1 MSFFGTLASL
11 FTRTGRDD
19 NLLRQGID
27 HAKENRPAKAIEA
40 YSSLVGSK
48 STSTTVRSRALFN
61 RALAYSSMKD
71 DKKAIAD
78 LEEVLAM
85 PGVSENVTIAAR
97 TQLVRVQN
105 RKERQRTRVESAQ
118 SRKGR

>member
-1 MSFFGTLASL
+1 MSFFGALANL
-11 FTRTGRDD
+11 FSRSGRDD
-19 NLLRQGID
+19 NLLRQAME
-27 HAKENRPAKAIEA
+27 HAKSNRPAKAIES
-40 YSSLVGSK
+40 YSALVGSK
-48 STSTTVRSRALFN
+48 STSTMVRSRALVN

-85 PGVSENVTIAAR
+85 TGVSENVTVAAR

-105 RKERQRTRVESAQ
+105 RTERQRARVESAQ
-118 SRKGR
+118 SKKVR

>member
-1 MSFFGTLASL
+1 MSFFSALTNL
-11 FTRTGRDD
+11 FTRSGRED
-19 NLLRQGID
+19 NLLRQGMD
-27 HAKENRPAKAIEA
+27 HAKANRPAKAIDA

-48 STSTTVRSRALFN
+48 GTSAMVRSRALFN

-85 PGVSENVTIAAR
+85 PGVSENVTTAAR
-97 TQLVRVQN
+97 TQLIRVQS
-105 RKERQRTRVESAQ
+105 RTERQRARVEGAQ
-118 SRKGR
+118 SRKGS